1 MRDFFLKRNKYT
13 LYVGLELHIRF
24 TLGKKIGHS
33 TEYHITTDPD
43 YRGAPKY
50 TLCNVGSD
58 PKKF

>member
-1 MRDFFLKRNKYT
+1 M
-13 LYVGLELHIRF
+13 YVGLELHIRF